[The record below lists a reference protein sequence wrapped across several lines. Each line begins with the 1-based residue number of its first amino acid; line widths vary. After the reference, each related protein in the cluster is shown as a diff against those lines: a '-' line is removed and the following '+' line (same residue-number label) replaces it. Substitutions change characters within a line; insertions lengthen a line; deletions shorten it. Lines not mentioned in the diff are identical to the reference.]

1 MAKSIKIGS
10 DYFDMTEFPHSQT
23 SNIIVELYEYSH
35 YDIKFIR
42 DISDMVVDY
51 SYDCTSDDNI
61 HQTASLTLHVET
73 DDQNW
78 FMKRENKM
86 REWVDESSGNL
97 RSTSWTKICYHLVK
111 TYTNNNT
118 GEFKKLELGYFVPTS
133 DDYSYSP
140 TDGTISISLSGLS
153 ALLTKEKGGGV
164 VTYTET
170 KITIDPETHEQVEMT
185 LPVTLSIAEGLSI
198 DGDLIY
204 NMAMGAA
211 SQDIT
216 YMNYTAPI
224 PLKWGQTGDGQKL
237 WQLPYDLEFDNDIG
251 RADEL
256 QQLMDMAFE
265 GATFWVDEDR
275 VLNMSSKPTTRGG
288 VELFWREY
296 GNLFLSESSSY
307 NDDGYYNI
315 TEVYGKD
322 NNCYAICDWS
332 NLDGGTTHFARKQ
345 IISDDTLQTN
355 EECYARAR
363 WETYKARYGHQTWTV
378 TIADRYIS
386 KFNKPSKIV
395 GKRVEYTTVDG
406 DTNLFFLNKLSYSS
420 NKWTME
426 LSLFRPL
433 YETDMKQYA
442 VQLHTPKIYNHEII
456 QNKYIRLYVTGED
469 IENAVVKIYAT
480 DPYGVDGASAGFRTE
495 SCLVADNG
503 VDKYVD
509 IEIKG
514 NGTYKFDAALY
525 SPNYLDSGLT
535 SQWYT
540 VAIDLPVPVRPD
552 LNPYPHPI
560 FDEGGHEPYL
570 LDGRMRV
577 LTDKDGNALTI

>member
-1 MAKSIKIGS
+1 MSIGNN
-10 DYFDMTEFPHSQT
+10 YFKYTEFPQSQT
-23 SNIIVELYEYSH
+23 TNIIVELYEYSH
-35 YDIKFIR
+35 YDVYFLR
-42 DISDMVVDY
+42 DISHMVVDY

-97 RSTSWTKICYHLVK
+97 CSISWTKICYHLVK
-111 TYTNNNT
+111 TYINDDDPNR
-118 GEFKKLELGYFVPTS
+118 ELFKIDLGYFVPTS

-140 TDGTISISLSGLS
+140 TDGTLNISLSGLS
-153 ALLTKEKGGGV
+153 ALLTKEKGGSV

-170 KITIDPETHEQVEMT
+170 KKTIDPETHKEIELT
-185 LPVTLSIAEGLSI
+185 LPVTLSVSEGLSI

-211 SQDIT
+211 AQDIT

-237 WQLPYDLEFDNDIG
+237 WYLPYDLEFEADIG

-265 GATFWVDEDR
+265 GGTFWVDEDR

-288 VELFWREY
+288 CELYWRDY
-296 GNLFLSESSSY
+296 GALFLSESSSY

-322 NNCYAICDWS
+322 NNYYAKCDWS
-332 NLDGGTTHFARKQ
+332 NLDGGITHFARKQ
-345 IISDDTLQTN
+345 IISDDTLQSN

-378 TIADRYIS
+378 TIADKYIK

-406 DTNLFFLNKLSYSS
+406 DTNLFFLDKLSYSG

-433 YETDMKQYA
+433 YEVELEDYEGGDLPEWKRFED
-442 VQLHTPKIYNHEII
+442 QLSQPEIYRHEII
-456 QNKYIRLYVTGED
+456 DDKYIRLYVAGED
-469 IENAVVKIYAT
+469 IYRASIIKIYDSSGFKGEGNAS
-480 DPYGVDGASAGFRTE
+480 DG
-495 SCLVADNG
+495 
-503 VDKYVD
+503 YVD

-552 LNPYPHPI
+552 NNPYPHPI

-570 LDGRMRV
+570 LDGHMRV